1 MTQPAKGQDQTMEE
15 ILSSIRRIISDEPA
29 RFPAAEPR
37 TETVRNDRRSTDS
50 RRDDFL
56 RDDDLRGELRARL
69 LRQEGG
75 TRPETRVEDR
85 PLKPAPEEPAQD
97 FPPMQSRPQPSALT
111 LDGIPS
117 ALEAELQHS
126 DIEAMLAKLH
136 GSEQRVQVE
145 EPAPDIFE
153 QTGTAGTISKSQ
165 LTGEEN
171 RSERTYG
178 DLAGELEK
186 ESKPSA
192 FEEEDEEPQPIHR
205 HSDSEAPQRAIHP
218 SQEPRS
224 FSQQSRQSEKQ
235 ALLSDATSAAVDAA
249 FNALAETVLVQNG
262 RTLEDLVGE
271 MLRPMLKSWLDDN
284 LPNLVE
290 RLVRAEI
297 ERVSRGR

>member
-117 ALEAELQHS
+117 ALEVCPQE
-126 DIEAMLAKLH
+126 DFEPRREWAKTAVT
-136 GSEQRVQVE
+136 RWR
-145 EPAPDIFE
+145 
-153 QTGTAGTISKSQ
+153 TGWK
-165 LTGEEN
+165 N
-171 RSERTYG
+171 RE
-178 DLAGELEK
+178 
-186 ESKPSA
+186 
-192 FEEEDEEPQPIHR
+192 R
-205 HSDSEAPQRAIHP
+205 HSESRSQARARAVMP
-218 SQEPRS
+218 SRSPR
-224 FSQQSRQSEKQ
+224 
-235 ALLSDATSAAVDAA
+235 
-249 FNALAETVLVQNG
+249 
-262 RTLEDLVGE
+262 
-271 MLRPMLKSWLDDN
+271 
-284 LPNLVE
+284 
-290 RLVRAEI
+290 
-297 ERVSRGR
+297 